1 MARHKRCVVKRR
13 RKEEGKRRKREAK
26 YETFGDQIA
35 KKKQKS
41 VHIFFVCAVVIFG
54 SIRNTL
60 FRGKHAIT
68 TFVFMQD
75 VFDEQIM

>member
-1 MARHKRCVVKRR
+1 MARCKRCVVKRR
-13 RKEEGKRRKREAK
+13 RKEEGKRRRKGGKNWGSNR
-26 YETFGDQIA
+26 
-35 KKKQKS
+35 KKKKKS
-41 VHIFFVCAVVIFG
+41 VRIFSVCAVVTFG

-68 TFVFMQD
+68 TFVFMHD